1 MRTLVRTLSGIA
13 TALVL
18 TLALHPGSVQ
28 AQEQSQQSQQECT
41 AQLNPTEVALGQP
54 AVRIQAQLSGDVG
67 AVSSLGTPE
76 NSGLAL
82 ASPED
87 FAKEKMARE
96 EGEQPEPIQMAD
108 QGNRAMVWL
117 STVGAQA
124 GQHEVV
130 LKGES
135 GRCTAQ
141 LTVEDGSSS

>member
-1 MRTLVRTLSGIA
+1 MRTLVRTLSGIT

-18 TLALHPGSVQ
+18 TLAFHPSAVQ
-28 AQEQSQQSQQECT
+28 GQEQSEQSQQECT
-41 AQLNPTEVALGQP
+41 AQLNPTEIAPGQA
-54 AVRIQAQLSGDVG
+54 AVQVRAQLSGDVG
-67 AVSSLGTPE
+67 AISSLKTPE
-76 NSGLAL
+76 ESGLSL

-87 FAKEKMARE
+87 FAKQKMARE

-108 QGNRAMVWL
+108 EGNGARVWL

-135 GRCTAQ
+135 GQCTAR
-141 LTVEDGSSS
+141 LTVEESS